1 MKNLLQTLLFVLLT
15 MMSTSALL
23 AQEVV
28 DSVDIY
34 FGKGLSKV
42 DVSLGE
48 NKARL
53 MELLG
58 SYLNYSRGSRY
69 FLKKI
74 RIESAAS
81 PEGGKELNDRLSRQ
95 RADALLEYLKQY
107 PLFDERKVEVVSLGV
122 DWEGLETQISG
133 LDEVPSQDK
142 VLELLSHHKDYHQR
156 FSALQSLDE
165 GEPYQW
171 MYHRFFPELRRV
183 RIVFW
188 VEEAPEMPLTSISL
202 PEAVFLQPS
211 AFVARRVM
219 TTDETTP
226 VVELVPESQPFQRWA
241 LKTNFLY
248 DALLSPSIEVEYRI
262 NRHWSALAE
271 FSIAWWK
278 NSGKHKYYQLAQFS
292 PEVRYWLDG
301 TRPWRGH
308 YLGAFLGVG
317 YYDLQNGKDGYKGE
331 FGMAGLSYGYMFPIG
346 RNLSLDA
353 GIGLGCLF
361 TEYEEYLP
369 IQGHYVYQQTSR
381 TNYVGPVKAKLSLTW
396 RIGQQ
401 KIDRLFRRMKG
412 GVR

>member
-58 SYLNYSRGSRY
+58 SYQNYSRDSHY
-69 FLKKI
+69 YLKKI

-81 PEGGKELNDRLSRQ
+81 PEGGKELNDRLSRR
-95 RADALLEYLKQY
+95 RADAILEHLKQY

-122 DWEGLETQISG
+122 DWQGLEAQISES
-133 LDEVPSQDK
+133 DEAPSRDK
-142 VLELLSHHKDYHQR
+142 VLELLSLHKDHNRR
-156 FSALQSLDE
+156 FSALQALDE

-171 MYHRFFPELRRV
+171 MYHRLFPELRRA

-188 VEEAPEMPLTSISL
+188 VEEAPEMPLSSISL
-202 PEAVFLQPS
+202 PEAVSMQPS
-211 AFVARRVM
+211 AFVAKRVM
-219 TTDETTP
+219 TTGETTP
-226 VVELVPESQPFQRWA
+226 KEGQMSENQSFQRWA
-241 LKTNFLY
+241 LKSNLLY
-248 DALLSPSIEVEYRI
+248 DALLSPSLEVEYRI

-278 NSGKHKYYQLAQFS
+278 NSGKHKYYQLTQFS

-301 TRPWRGH
+301 TRPWQGH
-308 YLGAFLGVG
+308 YFGAFLGAG
-317 YYDLQNGKDGYKGE
+317 HYDLQNGKDGYKGE

-353 GIGLGCLF
+353 GIGLGYLY

-381 TNYVGPVKAKLSLTW
+381 TNYVGPVKAKLSLVW
-396 RIGQQ
+396 RIDQK

-412 GVR
+412 GVQ